1 MIVLELEFLQRSDE
15 CSSPYPCIENFD
27 ERWWND
33 DCHFRDLADLGDEF
47 DFIQLR
53 GGGEILGR
61 AMLSDAQPGDHYVG
75 APLEMWGKEICFFE
89 IRQDRRRYGYGT
101 EFIRM
106 LCKHYC
112 GSPLFAYAIDEA
124 TEFWTSLGW
133 NRYDVI
139 ESERGSFSPLFLY
152 QNKPKI

>member
-1 MIVLELEFLQRSDE
+1 MIVLDLEFLQRGDGW
-15 CSSPYPCIENFD
+15 SSPYPRIENFE

-33 DCHFRDLADLGDEF
+33 DYHFRDLEDLGDEF

-61 AMLSDAQPGDHYVG
+61 AMLSDAQPGDQYVG

-89 IRQDRRRYGYGT
+89 IRQDRRGYGYGT

-106 LCKHYC
+106 LCKHYF
-112 GSPLFAYAIDEA
+112 GIPLFAYAIDDDA
-124 TEFWTSLGW
+124 TGFWASLKW

-139 ESERGSFSPLFLY
+139 ESERASSSPLFIS
-152 QNKPKI
+152 K

>member
-1 MIVLELEFLQRSDE
+1 MIVLDLEFLQRSDKW
-15 CSSPYPCIENFD
+15 SSPYPRIENFN

-33 DCHFRDLADLGDEF
+33 DYFIRDLGDEF

-53 GGGEILGR
+53 GGAEILGR
-61 AMLSDAQPGDHYVG
+61 AMLSDAQPGDQYVG

-89 IRQDRRRYGYGT
+89 IRQDRRGYGYGT

-106 LCKHYC
+106 LCKHYF
-112 GSPLFAYAIDEA
+112 GIPLFAYAIDDDA
-124 TEFWTSLGW
+124 TGFWASLKW

-139 ESERGSFSPLFLY
+139 ESERASSSPLFIS
-152 QNKPKI
+152 K

>member
-1 MIVLELEFLQRSDE
+1 MVVLELEFLQRSDE
-15 CSSPYPCIENFD
+15 CSSPYPRIENFE

-33 DCHFRDLADLGDEF
+33 DYHFRDLEDLGDEF

-61 AMLSDAQPGDHYVG
+61 AMLTDAQPGDQYVG
-75 APLEMWGKEICFFE
+75 APLEMWGKKICFFE
-89 IRQDRRRYGYGT
+89 IRQDRHRRGYGT

-106 LCKHYC
+106 LCKHYF
-112 GSPLFAYAIDEA
+112 GIPLFAYAIDDDV
-124 TEFWTSLGW
+124 TGFWASLKW

-139 ESERGSFSPLFLY
+139 ESERASSSPLFIS
-152 QNKPKI
+152 K

>member
-1 MIVLELEFLQRSDE
+1 MIVLDLEFLQRGDGW
-15 CSSPYPCIENFD
+15 SSPYPRIENFE

-33 DCHFRDLADLGDEF
+33 DYHFRDLEDLGDEF

-53 GGGEILGR
+53 GGAEILGR
-61 AMLSDAQPGDHYVG
+61 AMLSDAQPGDQYVG

-89 IRQDRRRYGYGT
+89 IRQDRRGYGYGT

-106 LCKHYC
+106 LCKHYF
-112 GSPLFAYAIDEA
+112 GIPLFAYAIDDDA
-124 TEFWTSLGW
+124 TGFWASLKW

-139 ESERGSFSPLFLY
+139 ESERASSSPLFIS
-152 QNKPKI
+152 K

>member
-1 MIVLELEFLQRSDE
+1 MIVFELEFLQRSDE
-15 CSSPYPCIENFD
+15 WSSPYPCIENFD

-33 DCHFRDLADLGDEF
+33 DYFIRDLGDEF

-61 AMLSDAQPGDHYVG
+61 AMLSDAQPGDQYVG
-75 APLEMWGKEICFFE
+75 APLEVWGKKIWFFE
-89 IRQDRRRYGYGT
+89 IRQDRRRRGYGT

-106 LCKHYC
+106 LCKHYF
-112 GSPLFAYAIDEA
+112 GIPLFAYATEDA
-124 TEFWTSLGW
+124 TGFWASLKW

-139 ESERGSFSPLFLY
+139 ESERDSSSPLFIS
-152 QNKPKI
+152 K

>member
-1 MIVLELEFLQRSDE
+1 MIVFELEFLQRSDE
-15 CSSPYPCIENFD
+15 WSSPYPCIENFD

-33 DCHFRDLADLGDEF
+33 DYFIRDLGDEF

-61 AMLSDAQPGDHYVG
+61 AMLTDAQPGDQYVG
-75 APLEMWGKEICFFE
+75 APLEMWGKKICFFE
-89 IRQDRRRYGYGT
+89 IRHDRHRRGYGT

-106 LCKHYC
+106 LCKHYF
-112 GSPLFAYAIDEA
+112 GISLFAYAIDDDA
-124 TEFWTSLGW
+124 TGFWASLKW

-139 ESERGSFSPLFLY
+139 ESERASSSPLFIS
-152 QNKPKI
+152 K

>member
-1 MIVLELEFLQRSDE
+1 MVVFDLEFLQRSDE
-15 CSSPYPCIENFD
+15 WSSLYPRIENFN

-33 DCHFRDLADLGDEF
+33 DSSIRDLGDEF

-53 GGGEILGR
+53 GDGEILGR
-61 AMLSDAQPGDHYVG
+61 AMLSDAQPGDQYVG
-75 APLEMWGKEICFFE
+75 APLEVWGKKIWFFE
-89 IRQDRRRYGYGT
+89 IRQDRQRCRYGT

-106 LCKHYC
+106 LCKHYS
-112 GSPLFAYAIDEA
+112 GIPLFAYAIDDDA
-124 TEFWTSLGW
+124 TGFWTSLKW

-139 ESERGSFSPLFLY
+139 ESERDSFSPLFLC